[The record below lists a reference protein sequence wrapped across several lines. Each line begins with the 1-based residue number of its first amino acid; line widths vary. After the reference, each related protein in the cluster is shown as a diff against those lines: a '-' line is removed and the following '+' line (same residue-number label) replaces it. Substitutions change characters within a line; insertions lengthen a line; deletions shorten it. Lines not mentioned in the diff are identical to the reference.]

1 MLSVLTRVLTQR
13 LILKS
18 IQPYCLY
25 LSFEANIY
33 KAGINPCVD
42 VPLLITKKMV
52 PVKGF
57 IPIKGKI
64 EDHPFQQTLVT
75 VKNSEYRLYVNG
87 PMLKGSNTKSGNTV
101 KFIIEQDF
109 EPKSIPMPKEF
120 KRKLEANNLT
130 ATFKKLT
137 AGRQKEILKYLNF
150 LKTKEALIRNIDKVI
165 LSFKKK
171 NQSLLFSH
179 TISLVL
185 LSTFLTK

>member
-1 MLSVLTRVLTQR
+1 
-13 LILKS
+13 
-18 IQPYCLY
+18 
-25 LSFEANIY
+25 
-33 KAGINPCVD
+33 
-42 VPLLITKKMV
+42 
-52 PVKGF
+52 
-57 IPIKGKI
+57 
-64 EDHPFQQTLVT
+64 
-75 VKNSEYRLYVNG
+75 
-87 PMLKGSNTKSGNTV
+87 MLKGSNTKSGNTV